1 MAKRPGEVLEQLIT
15 RHGSALVRFLSRKL
29 GSVDDAEEIAQDAFL
44 RLHRLENTDN
54 IDNARA
60 FLFQVASNMAI
71 DQLRRR
77 RLHARYVADESGRLN
92 DETEPQTAATPEAL
106 VTAREQVRLVFQA
119 IEQMPLRPRQ
129 ALMLHRV
136 KGLSYAEIA
145 REMGVSVS
153 SVEKYILEA
162 LKHCRSTMVP

>member
-1 MAKRPGEVLEQLIT
+1 MAKRPGELLEQLIT
-15 RHGSALVRFLSRKL
+15 SHRNALVRFLSRKL
-29 GSVDDAEEIAQDAFL
+29 GSVDDAQEIAQDAFM
-44 RLHRLENTDN
+44 RIHGLENADN

-77 RLHARYVADESGRLN
+77 SLHARYVEDEGERLR
-92 DETEPQTAATPEAL
+92 DDSEPQSPASPEEL
-106 VTAREQVRLVFQA
+106 VDAREQVRLVYQA
-119 IEQMPLRPRQ
+119 IDRMPFRPRQ

-136 KGLSYAEIA
+136 KGLSYNEIA

-162 LKHCRSTMVP
+162 LKHCRNTMVP